1 MLSLLCVLVWVV
13 AQPAINANS
22 AMALI
27 ILNEIRICF
36 IFLVSFGFVVGNE
49 RRTLL
54 GFAGSAYGTL
64 VLLACGFRARV
75 FHATEAK
82 MIRGGVDFAFAAPSD
97 HLARTILGASKK

>member
-1 MLSLLCVLVWVV
+1 MFSLLCVLVWVV

-36 IFLVSFGFVVGNE
+36 IFLVSSGFVVGNE
-49 RRTLL
+49 WRTFLC
-54 GFAGSAYGTL
+54 FVGSAYGTL

-75 FHATEAK
+75 FHATKTE
-82 MIRGGVDFAFAAPSD
+82 MIRAGVDFAFAAGAD
-97 HLARTILGASKK
+97 DVARAILIVAKK